1 MILDENQLLTA
12 AGAEELTRRASSLAC
27 ECPRHLIA
35 ILDHVRSFQAYE
47 QSCINRSPQDKET
60 HEWLYLSARNL
71 DQMLSA
77 TIVQLARLEGMV
89 DELNE
94 FRDHPHRGPDRP

>member
-1 MILDENQLLTA
+1 MILDNNQLLTK
-12 AGAEELTRRASSLAC
+12 AGSEELVRRASNLAC
-27 ECPRHLIA
+27 ECPRHWIA
-35 ILDHVRSFQAYE
+35 ILDLVRVFQAYE
-47 QSCINRSPQDKET
+47 ESCISRSPQDKET

-89 DELNE
+89 DERNE
-94 FRDHPHRGPDRP
+94 FADHPHRKQEG